1 MKTFLRT
8 LTLLCLCV
16 LSLSALSE
24 ESVSPSEV
32 LVKPF
37 GRPDPN
43 SPFITM
49 LVSPL
54 ARPNGQEDIIPQT
67 FRALQE
73 VFGPNNFRAVLFSG
87 NPEDI
92 KDADLVLGSTGTYL
106 RMPNKGLRDLATVAS
121 DLHPDPKKA
130 EGSLFVT
137 LKSRN
142 DINTLE
148 DMKGKRLAATGPNG
162 FAGHDLALGELA
174 QRGQDPDHFF
184 SSEIYTHYDMPAV
197 LTKLRNNQADIGIIR
212 NCLLENLKKQGDN
225 VDDIKPLLV
234 KDVGESERCLTS
246 TDLYPNWTIAATPRL
261 SPELS
266 RRVVL
271 KLFSLPSNPGGLHW
285 TVASDY
291 SGADAMY
298 KQIRRGPYAY
308 LREWNLKR
316 FWDMYWPWC
325 LLGLVLLATGIA
337 HNIRTGYLVEKRTRQ
352 LRESFQN
359 QRRLEEKARR
369 AQEKMA
375 SLQKTGVVG
384 QMSLIVAHELRQ
396 PLSAISGYLHGI
408 ERLLDQN
415 NPANSAMLS
424 SGIGAIKSQAKTAES
439 ILEKVRSYARKKGQ
453 PRSLLNANEIVLE
466 AVNTLNEAMLSPT
479 KVTFSGLKG
488 RDDKI
493 WSDKTELELAVQ
505 NLLKNALHAVSSE
518 KNPSVSVSVHKEKS
532 SGGSPRIAISV
543 SDNGPRLSDEAFE
556 KLSSV
561 LSSSK
566 IDGLGLG
573 LSIVRLIV
581 ENHGGQ
587 LEFFRGPE
595 NGLKAVIFLPEADE
609 NPGSSE

>member
-8 LTLLCLCV
+8 LSLLCLCV
-16 LSLSALSE
+16 LPLSALSE
-24 ESVSPSEV
+24 ETALPSEV

-37 GRPDPN
+37 GKTDPN
-43 SPFITM
+43 KPFITM

-87 NPEDI
+87 NPEDV

-121 DLHPDPKKA
+121 DLHPDPNKA

-137 LKSRN
+137 LKSRT

-162 FAGHDLALGELA
+162 FAGHDLAFGELA
-174 QRGQDPDHFF
+174 LRGQDPDHFF
-184 SSEIYTHYDMPAV
+184 SSETYTHYDMPAV
-197 LTKLRNNQADIGIIR
+197 LTKLRNNQADIGIVR
-212 NCLLENLKKQGDN
+212 NCLLENLKKQGHN
-225 VDDIKPLLV
+225 IDDIKSLLV
-234 KDVGESERCLTS
+234 KDMGDSERCLTS

-325 LLGLVLLATGIA
+325 LLGLVLLAAGIA
-337 HNIRTGYLVEKRTRQ
+337 HHIRTSYLVEKRTRQ

-359 QRRLEEKARR
+359 QRRLEDKARR
-369 AQEKMA
+369 AQERMA

-396 PLSAISGYLHGI
+396 PLSAISGYIHGI

-415 NPANSAMLS
+415 NPANTGMLI
-424 SGIGAIKSQAKTAES
+424 SGIDAIKSQAKTAES
-439 ILEKVRSYARKKGQ
+439 ILEKVRTYARKKGH
-453 PRSLLNANEIVLE
+453 PRSLLDANEIVLE

-479 KVTFSGLKG
+479 KVTFSRLTAGDGKVWG
-488 RDDKI
+488 
-493 WSDKTELELAVQ
+493 DKTELELAIQ
-505 NLLKNALHAVSSE
+505 NLVKNALHAVSSE
-518 KNPSVSVSVHKEKS
+518 KDPSVSVTVHKESS
-532 SGGSPRIAISV
+532 SGGSPRISISV
-543 SDNGPRLSDEAFE
+543 CDNGPRLSDEAFE

-587 LEFFRGPE
+587 LEFFRGPKD
-595 NGLKAVIFLPEADE
+595 GLKAVIFLPEANE
-609 NPGSSE
+609 TPRSSE